1 MSDTL
6 SDVTAVMGEFMLKGW
21 VLTDKACPT
30 RGCAVPLMRS
40 PRGQSPEVYFCAKC
54 NGSPNAPAHSEP
66 EIATQEASEVS
77 SATSK
82 SRGSSTSRSSTP
94 LTEVSNGHDDEEFV
108 LPPETEES
116 RRRRAQSDRASTE
129 IGARLLKGWA
139 MLGEECPNDTCYG
152 IPLVRPPSQGGEKD
166 PRKECVICGNVYLP
180 EAAQLPVSEA
190 QPTAGNKAGVVGDL
204 QKERLASPQGQQTE
218 ATFIRKEPSLSS
230 TFLPPP
236 VGPSGVEAPAGDLSA
251 LNTAAHALQTSLN
264 VLSARMTSL
273 ASSSSLDVAGLGNA
287 ADAIGKVVQAL
298 SQVKSMQWSEAQA
311 HNL

>member
-1 MSDTL
+1 
-6 SDVTAVMGEFMLKGW
+6 
-21 VLTDKACPT
+21 
-30 RGCAVPLMRS
+30 
-40 PRGQSPEVYFCAKC
+40 
-54 NGSPNAPAHSEP
+54 
-66 EIATQEASEVS
+66 
-77 SATSK
+77 
-82 SRGSSTSRSSTP
+82 
-94 LTEVSNGHDDEEFV
+94 
-108 LPPETEES
+108 
-116 RRRRAQSDRASTE
+116 
-129 IGARLLKGWA
+129 